1 MNTIWNIIAWIVS
14 RQRIAD
20 WLIAR
25 SQRTPYFDI
34 VKDGRTYMHRWWL
47 FNPYNHETR
56 KPRWR
61 WLPFSIRVHHIVKP
75 DDDLHLHDHP
85 WNARTIILR
94 GGYLEEIPA
103 GIDGR
108 HPERGHRISRKCV
121 GRFRQQGDTNPIGFG
136 EFHRIIHVAEG
147 GAYTLFIS
155 GRYRGDW
162 GFQVDGEK
170 VPWREYLGIP
180 APFRLDLAEHIARQQ
195 RFSEATFGPGE
206 RAQGVIDHI
215 RKELRE
221 IEAAPHDLEEWIDV
235 ATLAFD
241 GAWRAGHSPDDIAR
255 ALEAKL
261 TKNESRSWPDWRTAD
276 RNKAI
281 EHDRSGDVV
290 ATEGADG

>member
-1 MNTIWNIIAWIVS
+1 MNHIWNLIAWIVS

-34 VKDGRTYMHRWWL
+34 VKDGQTYMHRWWL
-47 FNPYNHETR
+47 FNPYGYESR
-56 KPRWR
+56 QPRHR
-61 WLPFSIRVHHIVKP
+61 WCPISIRVHHIVKP
-75 DDDLHLHDHP
+75 DEDRHLHDHP

-94 GGYLEEIPA
+94 GSYLEEVPPVKGSSPA
-103 GIDGR
+103 GGFR
-108 HPERGHRISRKCV
+108 PGQRV
-121 GRFRQQGDTNPIGFG
+121 GRFRQQGDTARIGFG
-136 EFHRIIHVAEG
+136 QFHRIAHVSAG
-147 GAYTLFIS
+147 GVYTLFIS
-155 GRYRGDW
+155 GPNRGTW
-162 GFQVDGEK
+162 GFLVGGQK

-180 APFRLDLAEHIARQQ
+180 EPFRLDLAEHIARQQ
-195 RFSEATFGPGE
+195 RFSEATFGPGD
-206 RAQGVIDHI
+206 RAQGVVDHI